1 MTYKLNGSPGVIAVD
16 DNGSLIGWM
25 NPETGQLI
33 ISKHEVIVQGQQR
46 TRVSHICFPFG
57 KATGIYDG
65 LAAHGLTRTGA
76 GHIRKSIDFT
86 EPDEKHVEMEYDR
99 PFRHKIA
106 ICVESSSS
114 GKTLY
119 HKIEVTNL
127 DSVRRPI
134 SLGFHPYF
142 ATNGQEF
149 AIQYGDFSLNSDTLK
164 VDQPLFIAKKP
175 REKLLLKI
183 GDQTITL
190 ELIKGYTDFCIW
202 TDLKDKY
209 ICVEP
214 VLGANDHSKTLES
227 NEIMGCVCFIEL
239 E

>member
-1 MTYKLNGSPGVIAVD
+1 MTYKLNGSQGVIEVD
-16 DNGSLIGWM
+16 DNGSLIRWID
-25 NPETGQLI
+25 PETGQLI
-33 ISKHEVIVQGQQR
+33 ISEQKVIINGER
-46 TRVSHICFPFG
+46 KTRVSHICLPFG

-65 LAAHGLTRTGA
+65 LAAHGLARTGA
-76 GHIRKSIDFT
+76 GHIKKNIDFT
-86 EPDEKHVEMEYDR
+86 EHDEKRVEMEYNR
-99 PFRHKIA
+99 PFRHKMA
-106 ICVESSSS
+106 IYVESSSN
-114 GKTLY
+114 GKVLY

-127 DSVRRPI
+127 DNEKRPI

-149 AIQYGDFSLNSDTLK
+149 TIQHGDFSLSSDTLQ
-164 VDQPLFIAKKP
+164 VDQPLFIESIP
-175 REKLLLKI
+175 EEKLFLKI

-214 VLGANDHSKTLES
+214 VLGVNGHSKTLES
-227 NEIMGCVCFIEL
+227 NEIMECACTL
-239 E
+239 EVV

>member
-1 MTYKLNGSPGVIAVD
+1 MTYKLNGSQGAIEVD
-16 DNGSLIGWM
+16 DNGSLLNWI

-65 LAAHGLTRTGA
+65 LTAHGLTRTGA
-76 GHIRKSIDFT
+76 GHIRKNIDFT
-86 EPDEKHVEMEYDR
+86 EPDEKRVEMEYNK

-106 ICVESSSS
+106 IYVESNSK
-114 GKTLY
+114 GKVLY
-119 HKIEVTNL
+119 HAIEVTNL
-127 DSVRRPI
+127 DNETRPI

-142 ATNGQEF
+142 ATNGQGF
-149 AIQYGDFSLNSDTLK
+149 TIQYGNLSLNSDKLE
-164 VDQPLFIAKKP
+164 VDQPLFIESIP
-175 REKLLLKI
+175 GEKQFLKI
-183 GDQTITL
+183 GDRTITL

-202 TDLKDKY
+202 TDQKDKY

-214 VLGANDHSKTLES
+214 VLGVNGHSKTLES
-227 NEIMGCVCFIEL
+227 NEIMGCVCIIEL